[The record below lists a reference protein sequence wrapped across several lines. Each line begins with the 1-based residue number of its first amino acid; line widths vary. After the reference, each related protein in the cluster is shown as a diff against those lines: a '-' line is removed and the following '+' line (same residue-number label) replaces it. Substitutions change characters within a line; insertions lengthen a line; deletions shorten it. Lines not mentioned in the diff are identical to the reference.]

1 MDPYNSD
8 PFNPTAWS
16 QVQHAVLEEDQGGHA
31 SQEGFEQHLAEAR
44 PPDPGPV
51 SGGGRSGRNYHP
63 HLSAE
68 HRDIIDKAIA
78 QYVAQKNP
86 HRKTVNRYTQA
97 LRRLGNDLGAN
108 RITINLGDH
117 QSLVRYVKTYFP
129 KDEDMKKG
137 LGVLRAYHDPSYVT
151 SGGRP
156 RTIPSAEDAPL
167 SERLSA
173 SGMKPGSAARH
184 DRSLRRFSNALN
196 LAGYSISGLDHAT
209 RIEFAQKLFPKDEHL
224 LFALGK
230 VRDDEDVSG
239 AGASREPS
247 GYAVPSPTSHL
258 YPDDARIIDGLEKA
272 ELSML
277 KPEDTSRKK
286 VAQNLARNQRRFG
299 AWLQREGRGSI
310 VSRLTGTSEQ
320 QKSLN
325 DDYKDFKKSSR
336 SADMGFDRVRNY
348 LLIVEAN
355 AALGVSP
362 EQAGGEPRR
371 GGSNSTWSPHLPHD
385 FEGPAAEA
393 VPDGSSAIYQGLDS
407 FVDLPYT
414 PQAVR
419 DDAQSAPVSGAAAR
433 PPLFNGPSDAP
444 AQSSD
449 IFRGLQPFVDLPY
462 TPQQMRDD
470 AQSRPV
476 SGAAAKPPLSTGP
489 SDAPAQSSDMYRGLN
504 SSVDLPYTPQQMRDD
519 AQSAPVGSAAARP
532 PLFTAPSDVPA
543 QSSDIYRGLNSF
555 VDLPYT
561 PQQMRDDAQSAPV
574 GGAGA
579 RPALFTEPS
588 DAPAQSS
595 DIYRGLDSF
604 VDLPYTPQQM
614 RDDAQSAPV
623 GSAAA
628 RPPLFTA
635 PSDVPA
641 QSSDIYRGLNSFVD
655 LPYTPQQMRDD
666 AQSAP
671 VGGAGARPALFT
683 EPSDAPAQSSDIYR
697 GLDSFVDLPYTPQ
710 QMRDDAQSAPVGSA
724 AARPPLFTAPS
735 DVPAQ
740 SSDIYRGLNSF
751 VDLPYT
757 PQQMRDD
764 AQSAPMGGAGARP
777 ALFTEPSDAPAQSS
791 DIYRGLDSFVD
802 LPYTPQQMRDDAQSA
817 QVLSPAGEPTFFVG
831 RSGVLQE
838 LEHIGYRIHEDRQDG
853 SQPVSDLL
861 LDVLN
866 NIGVLPAKFSGPT
879 QVPISGETYSITLG
893 PRGRSGAQFIDH
905 PRPSPVPA
913 AQIAPLA
920 TVASSGHRSGPV
932 LGPTQWLG
940 DKHIQW
946 DYQLLVQELQQ
957 NNPDLAAR
965 TRFVDPLIA
974 QMLRS
979 PSKEVAERA
988 LGWVRHDTADFLFLP
1003 VSDASA
1009 TDRHQRGSHWSLL
1022 LVDRRD
1028 RGRPVAYH
1036 YDSTQGYN
1044 DRPAAEIAGRLD
1056 AYVQQAPIRQQ
1067 QNGYDCGVFVVDGT
1081 RELVRRLAAR
1091 RPDLNLNNL
1100 VISRQDLRDRL
1111 GADVGFN

>member
-1 MDPYNSD
+1 M
-8 PFNPTAWS
+8 
-16 QVQHAVLEEDQGGHA
+16 LEEDQGGHA

-86 HRKTVNRYTQA
+86 QRKTVNRYTQA

-108 RITINLGDH
+108 RITIDLGDH

-449 IFRGLQPFVDLPY
+449 IFRGLQ
-462 TPQQMRDD
+462 
-470 AQSRPV
+470 
-476 SGAAAKPPLSTGP
+476 
-489 SDAPAQSSDMYRGLN
+489 
-504 SSVDLPYTPQQMRDD
+504 
-519 AQSAPVGSAAARP
+519 
-532 PLFTAPSDVPA
+532 
-543 QSSDIYRGLNSF
+543 
-555 VDLPYT
+555 
-561 PQQMRDDAQSAPV
+561 
-574 GGAGA
+574 
-579 RPALFTEPS
+579 
-588 DAPAQSS
+588 
-595 DIYRGLDSF
+595 SF

-671 VGGAGARPALFT
+671 MGGAGARPPLFT

-777 ALFTEPSDAPAQSS
+777 PLFTEPSDAPAQSS

-946 DYQLLVQELQQ
+946 DYQLLAQELQQ

>member
-671 VGGAGARPALFT
+671 
-683 EPSDAPAQSSDIYR
+683 
-697 GLDSFVDLPYTPQ
+697 
-710 QMRDDAQSAPVGSA
+710 
-724 AARPPLFTAPS
+724 
-735 DVPAQ
+735 
-740 SSDIYRGLNSF
+740 
-751 VDLPYT
+751 
-757 PQQMRDD
+757 
-764 AQSAPMGGAGARP
+764 MGGAGARP

>member
-470 AQSRPV
+470 AQSAPV
-476 SGAAAKPPLSTGP
+476 SGAAAKPPLFTG
-489 SDAPAQSSDMYRGLN
+489 
-504 SSVDLPYTPQQMRDD
+504 
-519 AQSAPVGSAAARP
+519 
-532 PLFTAPSDVPA
+532 
-543 QSSDIYRGLNSF
+543 
-555 VDLPYT
+555 
-561 PQQMRDDAQSAPV
+561 
-574 GGAGA
+574 
-579 RPALFTEPS
+579 
-588 DAPAQSS
+588 
-595 DIYRGLDSF
+595 
-604 VDLPYTPQQM
+604 
-614 RDDAQSAPV
+614 
-623 GSAAA
+623 
-628 RPPLFTA
+628 
-635 PSDVPA
+635 
-641 QSSDIYRGLNSFVD
+641 
-655 LPYTPQQMRDD
+655 
-666 AQSAP
+666 
-671 VGGAGARPALFT
+671 
-683 EPSDAPAQSSDIYR
+683 PSDAPAQSSDIYR

>member
-86 HRKTVNRYTQA
+86 QRKTVNRYTQA

-108 RITINLGDH
+108 RITIDLGDH

-258 YPDDARIIDGLEKA
+258 YADDARIIDGLEKA

-277 KPEDTSRKK
+277 KPEDTTRKK

-310 VSRLTGTSEQ
+310 ASRLTGTSEQ

-371 GGSNSTWSPHLPHD
+371 GESNSTWSPHLPHD
-385 FEGPAAEA
+385 FEGPTAEA

-449 IFRGLQPFVDLPY
+449 IFRGLQ
-462 TPQQMRDD
+462 
-470 AQSRPV
+470 
-476 SGAAAKPPLSTGP
+476 
-489 SDAPAQSSDMYRGLN
+489 
-504 SSVDLPYTPQQMRDD
+504 
-519 AQSAPVGSAAARP
+519 
-532 PLFTAPSDVPA
+532 
-543 QSSDIYRGLNSF
+543 
-555 VDLPYT
+555 
-561 PQQMRDDAQSAPV
+561 
-574 GGAGA
+574 
-579 RPALFTEPS
+579 
-588 DAPAQSS
+588 
-595 DIYRGLDSF
+595 SF

-641 QSSDIYRGLNSFVD
+641 QSS
-655 LPYTPQQMRDD
+655 
-666 AQSAP
+666 
-671 VGGAGARPALFT
+671 
-683 EPSDAPAQSSDIYR
+683 E
-697 GLDSFVDLPYTPQ
+697 
-710 QMRDDAQSAPVGSA
+710 
-724 AARPPLFTAPS
+724 
-735 DVPAQ
+735 
-740 SSDIYRGLNSF
+740 IYRGLNSF

-777 ALFTEPSDAPAQSS
+777 PLFTEPSDAPGQSSDIYRGLDSFVDLPYTPQQMRDDAQSAPVGGAAARPPLFTEPSGAPAQSSDIYRDLNSFADLPYTPQQMRDDAQSAPLGGAAARPPLFTEPSDAPAQSS
-791 DIYRGLDSFVD
+791 DIYLGLNSFVD

-831 RSGVLQE
+831 RLGVLQE

-905 PRPSPVPA
+905 PRPSPVPG

-946 DYQLLVQELQQ
+946 DYQLLAQELQQ

-1044 DRPAAEIAGRLD
+1044 DRPAAEIARRLD

-1091 RPDLNLNNL
+1091 RPDLNLNSL
-1100 VISRQDLRDRL
+1100 VISRQALRDRL

>member
-16 QVQHAVLEEDQGGHA
+16 QVQHAMLEEDQGGHA

-86 HRKTVNRYTQA
+86 QRKTVNRYTQA

-108 RITINLGDH
+108 RITIDLGDH

-239 AGASREPS
+239 AGASQEPS
-247 GYAVPSPTSHL
+247 AYAVPSPTSRL

-419 DDAQSAPVSGAAAR
+419 DDAQSAPVSEAAAR

-449 IFRGLQPFVDLPY
+449 IFRGLQSFVDLPY

-504 SSVDLPYTPQQMRDD
+504 
-519 AQSAPVGSAAARP
+519 
-532 PLFTAPSDVPA
+532 
-543 QSSDIYRGLNSF
+543 
-555 VDLPYT
+555 
-561 PQQMRDDAQSAPV
+561 
-574 GGAGA
+574 
-579 RPALFTEPS
+579 
-588 DAPAQSS
+588 
-595 DIYRGLDSF
+595 
-604 VDLPYTPQQM
+604 
-614 RDDAQSAPV
+614 
-623 GSAAA
+623 
-628 RPPLFTA
+628 
-635 PSDVPA
+635 
-641 QSSDIYRGLNSFVD
+641 
-655 LPYTPQQMRDD
+655 
-666 AQSAP
+666 
-671 VGGAGARPALFT
+671 
-683 EPSDAPAQSSDIYR
+683 
-697 GLDSFVDLPYTPQ
+697 SFVDLPYTPQ

-777 ALFTEPSDAPAQSS
+777 PLFTEPSDAPARSSDIYRGLDSFVDLPYTPQQMRDDAKSAPMGGSGARPPLFTEPSDAPGQSS

-879 QVPISGETYSITLG
+879 QVPISGETSSIILG

-946 DYQLLVQELQQ
+946 DYQLLAQELQQ

-1044 DRPAAEIAGRLD
+1044 DGPAAEIAGRLD

-1081 RELVRRLAAR
+1081 RKLVRRLAAR

>member
-1 MDPYNSD
+1 
-8 PFNPTAWS
+8 
-16 QVQHAVLEEDQGGHA
+16 
-31 SQEGFEQHLAEAR
+31 
-44 PPDPGPV
+44 
-51 SGGGRSGRNYHP
+51 
-63 HLSAE
+63 
-68 HRDIIDKAIA
+68 
-78 QYVAQKNP
+78 
-86 HRKTVNRYTQA
+86 
-97 LRRLGNDLGAN
+97 
-108 RITINLGDH
+108 
-117 QSLVRYVKTYFP
+117 
-129 KDEDMKKG
+129 
-137 LGVLRAYHDPSYVT
+137 
-151 SGGRP
+151 
-156 RTIPSAEDAPL
+156 
-167 SERLSA
+167 
-173 SGMKPGSAARH
+173 
-184 DRSLRRFSNALN
+184 
-196 LAGYSISGLDHAT
+196 
-209 RIEFAQKLFPKDEHL
+209 
-224 LFALGK
+224 
-230 VRDDEDVSG
+230 
-239 AGASREPS
+239 
-247 GYAVPSPTSHL
+247 
-258 YPDDARIIDGLEKA
+258 
-272 ELSML
+272 
-277 KPEDTSRKK
+277 
-286 VAQNLARNQRRFG
+286 
-299 AWLQREGRGSI
+299 
-310 VSRLTGTSEQ
+310 
-320 QKSLN
+320 
-325 DDYKDFKKSSR
+325 
-336 SADMGFDRVRNY
+336 
-348 LLIVEAN
+348 
-355 AALGVSP
+355 
-362 EQAGGEPRR
+362 
-371 GGSNSTWSPHLPHD
+371 
-385 FEGPAAEA
+385 
-393 VPDGSSAIYQGLDS
+393 
-407 FVDLPYT
+407 
-414 PQAVR
+414 
-419 DDAQSAPVSGAAAR
+419 
-433 PPLFNGPSDAP
+433 
-444 AQSSD
+444 
-449 IFRGLQPFVDLPY
+449 
-462 TPQQMRDD
+462 
-470 AQSRPV
+470 
-476 SGAAAKPPLSTGP
+476 
-489 SDAPAQSSDMYRGLN
+489 
-504 SSVDLPYTPQQMRDD
+504 
-519 AQSAPVGSAAARP
+519 
-532 PLFTAPSDVPA
+532 
-543 QSSDIYRGLNSF
+543 
-555 VDLPYT
+555 
-561 PQQMRDDAQSAPV
+561 
-574 GGAGA
+574 
-579 RPALFTEPS
+579 
-588 DAPAQSS
+588 
-595 DIYRGLDSF
+595 
-604 VDLPYTPQQM
+604 
-614 RDDAQSAPV
+614 
-623 GSAAA
+623 
-628 RPPLFTA
+628 
-635 PSDVPA
+635 
-641 QSSDIYRGLNSFVD
+641 
-655 LPYTPQQMRDD
+655 
-666 AQSAP
+666 
-671 VGGAGARPALFT
+671 
-683 EPSDAPAQSSDIYR
+683 
-697 GLDSFVDLPYTPQ
+697 
-710 QMRDDAQSAPVGSA
+710 MRDDAQSAPVGSA

>member
-68 HRDIIDKAIA
+68 HREIIDKAIA
-78 QYVAQKNP
+78 QYAAQKKP
-86 HRKTVNRYTQA
+86 QLKTVKRYTQA
-97 LRRLGNDLGAN
+97 LRRLGNDLGAQ
-108 RITINLGDH
+108 RITIDLGDH
-117 QSLVRYVKTYFP
+117 QSLVRHVKTYFP
-129 KDEDMKKG
+129 NDEDMKKG
-137 LGVLRAYHDPSYVT
+137 LGILRAYHDPSYVH

-167 SERLSA
+167 SERLNA
-173 SGMKPGSAARH
+173 SGMTSGSAARH

-196 LAGYSISGLDHAT
+196 LAGYSISGLDHAA
-209 RIEFAQKLFPKDEHL
+209 RIEFAQKLFPNDEHL

-230 VRDDEDVSG
+230 VRDAEDVSG
-239 AGASREPS
+239 AGASRRPS
-247 GYAVPSPTSHL
+247 GHAVPSPTSHL
-258 YPDDARIIDGLEKA
+258 YPDDALIIDGLEKA

-277 KPEDTSRKK
+277 KPEETSRKK
-286 VAQNLARNQRRFG
+286 LAQNLARNQRRFG
-299 AWLQREGRGSI
+299 AWLQRNGRGSI

-325 DDYKDFKKSSR
+325 DDYKDFKKSDR

-371 GGSNSTWSPHLPHD
+371 GESNSTWSPHLPHD
-385 FEGPAAEA
+385 FEGPTPEA

-414 PQAVR
+414 PQEVR
-419 DDAQSAPVSGAAAR
+419 DDAQSAPVGGAAAR

-449 IFRGLQPFVDLPY
+449 IFRDLQSFVDLPY

-476 SGAAAKPPLSTGP
+476 SGAAAKPPLFTGP
-489 SDAPAQSSDMYRGLN
+489 SDASAQSSDIYRGLN
-504 SSVDLPYTPQQMRDD
+504 SFVDLPYTPQQMRDD
-519 AQSAPVGSAAARP
+519 AQSAPVGAAAARPPLFAAPSDVSAQSSNIYRGLNSFVDLPYTPQQMRDDAQSGPVGGAAARP
-532 PLFTAPSDVPA
+532 PLFTVPSDAPAQSSAIYRGLNSFVDLPYTPQQMRDDAQSAPVGGAAARPPLFTVPSDAPA

-574 GGAGA
+574 GGAAA
-579 RPALFTEPS
+579 RSQLFTEPS

-595 DIYRGLDSF
+595 DIYRGLNSF
-604 VDLPYTPQQM
+604 ADLPYTPQQM
-614 RDDAQSAPV
+614 RDDAQSAPL
-623 GSAAA
+623 GGAAV
-628 RPPLFTA
+628 RPPLFSV
-635 PSDVPA
+635 PSDAPA

-671 VGGAGARPALFT
+671 V
-683 EPSDAPAQSSDIYR
+683 
-697 GLDSFVDLPYTPQ
+697 
-710 QMRDDAQSAPVGSA
+710 
-724 AARPPLFTAPS
+724 
-735 DVPAQ
+735 
-740 SSDIYRGLNSF
+740 
-751 VDLPYT
+751 
-757 PQQMRDD
+757 
-764 AQSAPMGGAGARP
+764 
-777 ALFTEPSDAPAQSS
+777 
-791 DIYRGLDSFVD
+791 
-802 LPYTPQQMRDDAQSA
+802 
-817 QVLSPAGEPTFFVG
+817 LSPADEPAFFVG
-831 RSGVLQE
+831 RSGVLHE
-838 LEHIGYRIHEDRQDG
+838 FEHIGYRIHEDRQDG
-853 SQPVSDLL
+853 SQPVSDFL

-866 NIGVLPAKFSGPT
+866 NIGVQPDQFSGPT
-879 QVPISGETYSITLG
+879 QVSINGETYSITLG
-893 PRGRSGAQFIDH
+893 SRERSGAQFIDH
-905 PRPSPVPA
+905 PRPSPVPG
-913 AQIAPLA
+913 AQIGPSA

-940 DKHIQW
+940 DEHIQR
-946 DYQLLVQELQQ
+946 DYELLAQDLQQ
-957 NNPDLAAR
+957 NKPDLAAL

-979 PSKEVAERA
+979 PSNEVVERA
-988 LGWVRHDTADFLFLP
+988 LGWVRRDTADFLFLP
-1003 VSDASA
+1003 VSDASN
-1009 TDRHQRGSHWSLL
+1009 TDKHQRGSHWSLL

-1044 DRPAAEIAGRLD
+1044 DRPAAELAGQLD
-1056 AYVQQAPIRQQ
+1056 ANLQQAPIRQQ
-1067 QNGYDCGVFVVDGT
+1067 QNSYDCGVFVLDGT

-1100 VISRQDLRDRL
+1100 VISRQALRDRL
-1111 GADVGFN
+1111 GAGVGFN

>member
-16 QVQHAVLEEDQGGHA
+16 QVQHAMLEEDQGGHA

-86 HRKTVNRYTQA
+86 QRKTVNRYTQA

-108 RITINLGDH
+108 RITIDLGDH

-239 AGASREPS
+239 AGASQEPS
-247 GYAVPSPTSHL
+247 AYAVPSPTSRL

-419 DDAQSAPVSGAAAR
+419 DDAQSAPVSEAAAR

-449 IFRGLQPFVDLPY
+449 IFRGLQ
-462 TPQQMRDD
+462 
-470 AQSRPV
+470 
-476 SGAAAKPPLSTGP
+476 
-489 SDAPAQSSDMYRGLN
+489 
-504 SSVDLPYTPQQMRDD
+504 
-519 AQSAPVGSAAARP
+519 
-532 PLFTAPSDVPA
+532 
-543 QSSDIYRGLNSF
+543 
-555 VDLPYT
+555 
-561 PQQMRDDAQSAPV
+561 
-574 GGAGA
+574 
-579 RPALFTEPS
+579 
-588 DAPAQSS
+588 
-595 DIYRGLDSF
+595 
-604 VDLPYTPQQM
+604 
-614 RDDAQSAPV
+614 
-623 GSAAA
+623 
-628 RPPLFTA
+628 
-635 PSDVPA
+635 
-641 QSSDIYRGLNSFVD
+641 
-655 LPYTPQQMRDD
+655 
-666 AQSAP
+666 
-671 VGGAGARPALFT
+671 
-683 EPSDAPAQSSDIYR
+683 
-697 GLDSFVDLPYTPQ
+697 
-710 QMRDDAQSAPVGSA
+710 
-724 AARPPLFTAPS
+724 
-735 DVPAQ
+735 
-740 SSDIYRGLNSF
+740 
-751 VDLPYT
+751 
-757 PQQMRDD
+757 
-764 AQSAPMGGAGARP
+764 
-777 ALFTEPSDAPAQSS
+777 
-791 DIYRGLDSFVD
+791 SFVD

-879 QVPISGETYSITLG
+879 QVPISGETSSIILG

-946 DYQLLVQELQQ
+946 DYQLLAQELQQ

-1044 DRPAAEIAGRLD
+1044 DGPAAEIAGRLD

-1081 RELVRRLAAR
+1081 RKLVRRLAAR

>member
-16 QVQHAVLEEDQGGHA
+16 QVQHAMLEEDQGGHA

-86 HRKTVNRYTQA
+86 QRKTVNRYTQA

-108 RITINLGDH
+108 RITIDLGDH

-449 IFRGLQPFVDLPY
+449 IFRGLQ
-462 TPQQMRDD
+462 
-470 AQSRPV
+470 
-476 SGAAAKPPLSTGP
+476 
-489 SDAPAQSSDMYRGLN
+489 
-504 SSVDLPYTPQQMRDD
+504 
-519 AQSAPVGSAAARP
+519 
-532 PLFTAPSDVPA
+532 
-543 QSSDIYRGLNSF
+543 
-555 VDLPYT
+555 
-561 PQQMRDDAQSAPV
+561 
-574 GGAGA
+574 
-579 RPALFTEPS
+579 
-588 DAPAQSS
+588 
-595 DIYRGLDSF
+595 SF

-671 VGGAGARPALFT
+671 MGGAGARPPLFT

-777 ALFTEPSDAPAQSS
+777 PLFTEPSDAPAQSS

-946 DYQLLVQELQQ
+946 DYQLLAQELQQ

>member
-1 MDPYNSD
+1 M
-8 PFNPTAWS
+8 
-16 QVQHAVLEEDQGGHA
+16 LEEDQGGHA
-31 SQEGFEQHLAEAR
+31 SQEGFERHLAEAR

-86 HRKTVNRYTQA
+86 QRKTVNRYTQA

-108 RITINLGDH
+108 RITIDLGDH

-137 LGVLRAYHDPSYVT
+137 LGVLRAYHDPNYVT

-348 LLIVEAN
+348 LLIVKAN

-393 VPDGSSAIYQGLDS
+393 VPDESSAIYRGLDS

-449 IFRGLQPFVDLPY
+449 IFRGLQSFVDLPY

-470 AQSRPV
+470 AQSRAV

-504 SSVDLPYTPQQMRDD
+504 SFVDLPYTPQQMRDD

-532 PLFTAPSDVPA
+532 P
-543 QSSDIYRGLNSF
+543 
-555 VDLPYT
+555 
-561 PQQMRDDAQSAPV
+561 
-574 GGAGA
+574 
-579 RPALFTEPS
+579 LFTEPS

-614 RDDAQSAPV
+614 RDDARSAPV

-628 RPPLFTA
+628 RPP
-635 PSDVPA
+635 P
-641 QSSDIYRGLNSFVD
+641 
-655 LPYTPQQMRDD
+655 
-666 AQSAP
+666 
-671 VGGAGARPALFT
+671 
-683 EPSDAPAQSSDIYR
+683 
-697 GLDSFVDLPYTPQ
+697 
-710 QMRDDAQSAPVGSA
+710 
-724 AARPPLFTAPS
+724 FTAPS

-777 ALFTEPSDAPAQSS
+777 PLFTEPSDAPAQSS

-838 LEHIGYRIHEDRQDG
+838 LEHIGYRIDEDRQDG

-866 NIGVLPAKFSGPT
+866 NMGVLPAKFSGPT

-946 DYQLLVQELQQ
+946 DYQLLAQELQQ